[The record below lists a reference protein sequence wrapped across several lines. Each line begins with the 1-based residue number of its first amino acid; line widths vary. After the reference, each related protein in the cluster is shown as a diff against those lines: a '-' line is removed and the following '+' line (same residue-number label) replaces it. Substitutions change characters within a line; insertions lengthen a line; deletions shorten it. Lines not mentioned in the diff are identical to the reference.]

1 MLKTVEGELPTVTEQ
16 GGRLFLSGEKSGVAE
31 VSIPNVMQS
40 NGVIDVVTSVL
51 LPS

>member
-1 MLKTVEGELPTVTEQ
+1 MTQRDGKLCI
-16 GGRLFLSGEKSGVAE
+16 SGEKSGVAV

-40 NGVIDVVTSVL
+40 NGVIDVVNSVL